1 LLVVL
6 AALVGLAHQAL
17 LSRRGNKLGWRQ
29 PRCEGGCELGVL
41 ASPALTLDVSRSSV
55 LPTSI
60 CRVPPSFSEISH
72 GRVPGKRSID
82 GLRTCDATLEQ
93 APKVV
98 GGAGGNKD
106 SAIEMSAT
114 DGSQQTSEEGDH
126 EIYELVSLQ
135 RVECAQWNNQRSSTR
150 VYACSNMTCTLWH
163 HSDCITVVGERVR
176 RLIGEAIGE
185 AIARARWME
194 ANKHVKRRRK
204 NQRSATRANACST
217 M

>member
-1 LLVVL
+1 VSFTGEWCRVV
-6 AALVGLAHQAL
+6 ACRTRC
-17 LSRRGNKLGWRQ
+17 SRW
-29 PRCEGGCELGVL
+29 PRTSSPAVTS

-176 RLIGEAIGE
+176 RLIGEATGE

-194 ANKHVKRRRK
+194 ANKHVKRRAK
-204 NQRSATRANACST
+204 KSAISDSGQRMQHDVTSQW
-217 M
+217 